1 MKNLN
6 LNLYGKKFINE
17 GLNYGWLEDEK
28 IYSQIDYISVTESNT
43 NFLINIEIVEHS
55 ESKYI
60 YNNIKYIYHRY
71 KKFICNEIFTISKR
85 LTEDKKEE
93 LIRNFCNYFSNYY
106 QYEEEEI
113 SEDEYYSSNDLSRFE
128 IIQKLENKILYNRK
142 FYRG

>member
-6 LNLYGKKFINE
+6 SYGEKFINE
-17 GLNYGWLEDEK
+17 VIEKGRLEDE
-28 IYSQIDYISVTESNT
+28 QIHKQVDYLSITESNT

-71 KKFICNEIFTISKR
+71 KKFICNEILTISKR
-85 LTEDKKEE
+85 LSEEAKEE
-93 LIRNFCNYFSNYY
+93 SISNFWNDFSNYY
-106 QYEEEEI
+106 QFEEEEI
-113 SEDEYYSSNDLSRFE
+113 SEDEYYSSNDLSRFK
-128 IIQKLENKILYNRK
+128 IIQKLENKILYKRK

>member
-17 GLNYGWLEDEK
+17 VLNYGWLEDEK
-28 IYSQIDYISVTESNT
+28 IYSQIDYISITESNT
-43 NFLINIEIVEHS
+43 NFLMNIEIVEHS

-71 KKFICNEIFTISKR
+71 KRFICNEIFTISKR

-93 LIRNFCNYFSNYY
+93 LISNFYDDFSNYY
-106 QYEEEEI
+106 QFEEVKI

-128 IIQKLENKILYNRK
+128 IKEKLENKILY
-142 FYRG
+142 RG

>member
-6 LNLYGKKFINE
+6 LYEGIFIKE
-17 GLNYGWLEDEK
+17 VIEKGRLEDE
-28 IYSQIDYISVTESNT
+28 QIHRQVDYVSITESNT
-43 NFLINIEIVEHS
+43 HFLINIEVMEHS
-55 ESKYI
+55 EKIYI
-60 YNNIKYIYHRY
+60 YNNIKYIYNSY

-85 LTEDKKEE
+85 LTEDEKEE
-93 LIRNFCNYFSNYY
+93 LISNFCDDFSNYY
-106 QYEEEEI
+106 QFEEEEI